1 MIQVYRGLSELPP
14 ERGGVALTIG
24 NFDGV
29 HRGHLAIIR
38 RVLSLARATQAI
50 PTVVTFDPHPQ
61 AVLRGQAPS
70 ALITPERKVQL
81 LSEAGMARLVTLPFD
96 RALSLVEPE
105 EFIERIL
112 VKELGVKAVVV
123 GSNFRFGH
131 FARGDISMLRAYGRR
146 LGYTFQTVRI
156 LEANGRRISST
167 EIRHALGEG
176 DIAWATLALGRPHV
190 VPGTVVAGAG
200 RGRRRLGFP
209 TANLEP
215 PPGFCLPQLGIYAAY
230 LHHGG
235 RRQPCAVSVGTN
247 PTYGANPI
255 SVEAHVLDFE
265 GDLCGQNVALE
276 LVTRLR
282 PEKTFAS
289 EEALT
294 EAIAS
299 DVAAVRRLLMAR
311 ETQG

>member
-1 MIQVYRGLSELPP
+1 MDVYRGLPQLPP
-14 ERGGVALTIG
+14 VRDAVALTIG

-38 RVLSLARATQAI
+38 RVLSLARATRAI

-61 AVLRGQAPS
+61 AVLRGQAPPT
-70 ALITPERKVQL
+70 LVTPERKIEL
-81 LSEAGMARLVTLPFD
+81 LSEAGVAQLVMLPFD

-105 EFIERIL
+105 EFIERVL
-112 VKELGVKAVVV
+112 VKELAARAIVV

-131 FARGDISMLRAYGRR
+131 LARGDVSMLRTHGAR
-146 LGYTFQTVRI
+146 LGYSFQAVRV
-156 LEANGRRISST
+156 LETNGQRISST

-176 DIAWATLALGRPHV
+176 DIAWATLALGRPHAIPGKV
-190 VPGTVVAGAG
+190 VRGAG

-209 TANLEP
+209 TANVEP

-230 LHHGG
+230 LHHAG
-235 RRQPCAVSVGTN
+235 RRLPCAVSVGTN
-247 PTYGANPI
+247 PTYGRNPI

-265 GDLCGQNVALE
+265 DDLCGRNVALE

-282 PEKTFAS
+282 PEETFAS
-289 EEALT
+289 EEALI

-299 DVAAVRRLLMAR
+299 DVAHVRRLLRGR
-311 ETQG
+311 EMED